1 MLWHKLAVK
10 IKMSNNINTTDLP
23 FWGEVE
29 KRFANVKS
37 VPEYNKIRQ
46 DLIDERCTEYENK
59 TYKIALTKKE
69 EIVLPYFIF
78 LCYKLDS
85 SGLIARVL
93 GIKVK
98 PVSNENSTVNSK

>member
-1 MLWHKLAVK
+1 
-10 IKMSNNINTTDLP
+10 MSNNTDTTNLP

-37 VPEYNKIRQ
+37 VVEYNKVRQ
-46 DLIDERCTEYENK
+46 ELIDEWCTEYENK

-85 SGLIARVL
+85 SGLIVRVL
-93 GIKVK
+93 G
-98 PVSNENSTVNSK
+98 NQSK